1 MRVDER
7 GQPAVTAPRADRPT
21 PDCHRA
27 QANLL
32 ALVAALFALTTA
44 MVVGMVIADTSLA
57 GAARDSDERHAAVA
71 VADRLVAAESPLTN
85 RTNVVNGSAVDEITA
100 TRLRT
105 RYPVL
110 DDRSVRVTL
119 GSETLASAGR
129 PAGGTT
135 MRRVVLVE
143 RTQTVTVQ
151 PRFTGGNRF
160 TLPRRTE
167 RVDLTVDPPENVS
180 VSAVHA
186 NGRTVLYSPGDS
198 LDGTYTVDVSR
209 RETVDLRFDANDTLA
224 RGDVTVTLYPWRTNK
239 STLAVTV
246 DD

>member
-1 MRVDER
+1 MTTSTPRSSGPIPER
-7 GQPAVTAPRADRPT
+7 W
-21 PDCHRA
+21 RA

-44 MVVGMVIADTSLA
+44 MVVGTVVADTSLA

-85 RTNVVNGSAVDEITA
+85 RTNVVDGSAIDEITA
-100 TRLRT
+100 ASLRT

-110 DDRSVRVTL
+110 ADRSVRVTL
-119 GSETLASAGR
+119 GGETLASVGR

-143 RTQTVTVQ
+143 RTQEVTVQ
-151 PRFTGGNRF
+151 PRFTGGNRV

-167 RVDLTVDPPENVS
+167 RLGLTVDPPENVS
-180 VSAVHA
+180 ISAVRA
-186 NGRTVLYSPGDS
+186 NGRTVLYSPDDS
-198 LDGTYTVDVSR
+198 LDGSYTVDVSR
-209 RETVDLRFDANDTLA
+209 RETVDLRVDANDTLS
-224 RGDVTVTLYPWRTNK
+224 RGDVTVTLYPWQTNK

>member
-1 MRVDER
+1 VIPSSTEES
-7 GQPAVTAPRADRPT
+7 T
-21 PDCHRA
+21 PGESRA

-32 ALVAALFALTTA
+32 ALVSALFVLTTA
-44 MVVGMVIADTSLA
+44 MVVGTVVADASLA

-85 RTNVVNGSAVDEITA
+85 RTNVVNGSAIDDITVS
-100 TRLRT
+100 RLRA
-105 RYPVL
+105 RYPAL
-110 DDRSVRVTL
+110 ADRSVRIAL
-119 GSETLASAGR
+119 GGETIASAGR

-143 RTQTVTVQ
+143 RTQELTVQ
-151 PRFTGGNRF
+151 PRFTGPNRA

-167 RVDLTVDPPENVS
+167 RVDLEIDQPENVS
-180 VSAVHA
+180 ISAVRA
-186 NGRTVLYSPGDS
+186 NGRPVLHSPRDS
-198 LDGTYTVDVSR
+198 LDGSYTVDVSR
-209 RETVDLRFDANDTLA
+209 RETVALSFEANDTLS
-224 RGDVTVTLYPWRTNK
+224 RGDVTLTLHPWRTNK